1 MKIQIKFAGLTKTTI
16 LLFLLISFLINFK
29 LNAQTSGV
37 NRWFVDKNASGS
49 NNGLSWANAWTS
61 FSAINWTS
69 LGANDTLF
77 ISGGT
82 DSTVYTETLNVQA
95 SGNANGL
102 LVIRP
107 GLSTGHNG
115 KVVIQNGN
123 PNLLYIYNRQY
134 IRVEKITF
142 RATWGVMGNG
152 FALYLKGTY
161 SNGVNVIYLDS
172 LTVISESGTPTG
184 SGGEYQFLTSYSG
197 WPTLGNVDSVFTRHG
212 YFLNR
217 RSPAVRTEN
226 DGIQMQYVTN
236 SVTEGNTVI
245 IDNNYPSDQSSPSHN
260 DCYTIA
266 NTASNVTV
274 RNNIFINAQT
284 STNQNSQGTIV
295 IGLVGYFAYYN
306 NVISTPN
313 FTGWTSTFSIY
324 DGNPNC
330 QYYIYGNT
338 FQGGANNF
346 IVRIQTGYN
355 QNVYFMNN
363 IIDATLSPTYNTT
376 RITWANT
383 SPIWSQINGN
393 LYGTLVDYNNVLMS
407 NYTMAQLNALGA
419 ETIGVSAN
427 RWNVNPLFINST
439 ANDYTLQSGSPA
451 INAGA
456 TLGAPYNVDILGVS
470 RPQGAA
476 WDIGAYEIINEGI
489 GGNNAPNQPS
499 SPNPSNGANNQ
510 MVNSTLSWVGT
521 DPNGDPLT
529 YDVYFGTSSNLP
541 LASSNQSNANFN
553 PGQLN
558 NSSTYYWKIVA
569 KDNQGATTTGPVWSF
584 STLISD
590 IIAPQLV
597 SAQILDSIT
606 VVLEFSEQMNESS
619 VENPNNYSIT
629 NGVNVI
635 NAVMTGNQVRLST
648 SEHINGNYQ
657 ITVNNVTDI
666 AGNLISPQANSQIY
680 EFQSGSGLIQLPI
693 HRVLASVISVPEYY
707 PEKTIDGLGY
717 YGGDPT
723 SRWVGETMPEWL
735 VYDLGDIQVIN
746 TSKLS
751 FNYWDENRVYQYTLQ
766 ISNDSLNWADVRTN
780 ISSFAQEWSIEYIGP
795 IEARYIKIIFIANN
809 QSAWAGLWEAEFYGN
824 LKVPS
829 NYDDDEKVIPIE
841 YSLEQNYP
849 NPFNPSTKI
858 SWQSP
863 VASWQTL
870 KVYDIIGNEVATLVD
885 EFREAGRYEINF
897 EASTE
902 GQHLASGVYFYR
914 LQSDP
919 FVQTKKMI
927 LLR

>member
-1 MKIQIKFAGLTKTTI
+1 
-16 LLFLLISFLINFK
+16 
-29 LNAQTSGV
+29 
-37 NRWFVDKNASGS
+37 
-49 NNGLSWANAWTS
+49 
-61 FSAINWTS
+61 
-69 LGANDTLF
+69 
-77 ISGGT
+77 
-82 DSTVYTETLNVQA
+82 
-95 SGNANGL
+95 
-102 LVIRP
+102 
-107 GLSTGHNG
+107 
-115 KVVIQNGN
+115 
-123 PNLLYIYNRQY
+123 
-134 IRVEKITF
+134 
-142 RATWGVMGNG
+142 
-152 FALYLKGTY
+152 
-161 SNGVNVIYLDS
+161 
-172 LTVISESGTPTG
+172 
-184 SGGEYQFLTSYSG
+184 
-197 WPTLGNVDSVFTRHG
+197 
-212 YFLNR
+212 
-217 RSPAVRTEN
+217 
-226 DGIQMQYVTN
+226 MQYVTN
-236 SVTEGNTVI
+236 SWTENNTII
-245 IDNNYPSDQSSPSHN
+245 IDNNYPSPSDIAHN
-260 DCYTIA
+260 DCFTIS
-266 NTASNVTV
+266 NNASNVTCK
-274 RNNIFINAQT
+274 NNLLINLQGSA
-284 STNQNSQGTIV
+284 NQNSQGAIV

-306 NVISTPN
+306 NIISTPN
-313 FTGWTSTFSIY
+313 FTGWTASFSIY
-324 DGNPNC
+324 EGNANC

-355 QNVYFMNN
+355 QNVHFMNN
-363 IIDATLSPTYNTT
+363 IIDAALPPTYNTT
-376 RITWANT
+376 RITFAGT
-383 SPIWSQINGN
+383 APTWSQINGN
-393 LYGTLVDYNNVLMS
+393 MYGTLVDYNNVLIGDYSM
-407 NYTMAQLNALGA
+407 TQLRVLGA
-419 ETIGVSAN
+419 ETLGSDATAAA
-427 RWNVNPLFINST
+427 RWNVNPLF
-439 ANDYTLQSGSPA
+439 NDIPNYDFSLQAGSPA
-451 INAGA
+451 INAGV
-456 TLGAPYNVDILGVS
+456 TLGAPYNADFFGIG
-470 RPQGAA
+470 RPQGSSY
-476 WDIGAYEIINEGI
+476 DIGACEYSGSGVII
-489 GGNNAPNQPS
+489 
-499 SPNPSNGANNQ
+499 
-510 MVNSTLSWVGT
+510 
-521 DPNGDPLT
+521 D
-529 YDVYFGTSSNLP
+529 
-541 LASSNQSNANFN
+541 
-553 PGQLN
+553 
-558 NSSTYYWKIVA
+558 
-569 KDNQGATTTGPVWSF
+569 TTP
-584 STLISD
+584 
-590 IIAPQLV
+590 PQLV
-597 SAQILDSIT
+597 SAQILDSVT

-914 LQSDP
+914 LQSDS